1 MFRWTRAHSPH
12 FFCCLLLF
20 GPTYAVGADVAATE
34 MPLGCSLQAESKMI
48 RIVICGD
55 LTLDNDLL
63 IAAGRAACHGTLPC
77 GAWIWTAIE
86 AAPSVAPENH
96 DGLTQEQI
104 VSSKGVWVAEKEA
117 FISIGQVE

>member
-1 MFRWTRAHSPH
+1 
-12 FFCCLLLF
+12 
-20 GPTYAVGADVAATE
+20 
-34 MPLGCSLQAESKMI
+34 MPLGCSLQAKSEMI

-55 LTLDNDLL
+55 LRLDNALL
-63 IAAGRAACHGTLPC
+63 VAAGRAACHGTLPC
-77 GAWIWTAIE
+77 GAWIWTTIE
-86 AAPSVAPENH
+86 TAPSEAPENH